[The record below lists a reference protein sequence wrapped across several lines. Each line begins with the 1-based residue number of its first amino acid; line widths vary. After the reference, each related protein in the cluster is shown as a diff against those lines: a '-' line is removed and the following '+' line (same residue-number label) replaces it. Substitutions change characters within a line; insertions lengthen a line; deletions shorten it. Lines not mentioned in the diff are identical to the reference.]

1 MKNFL
6 KTNFAIFFF
15 LLLPAFCFANN
26 PLVTNVRTA
35 DANPFVYNDTFY
47 IVCGQDEVNPNTFD
61 MYAWRLLSST
71 NMRDWTDH
79 GQILRPDQVSWM
91 PDNCAWAAGLAFKNN
106 YFYLYTANDFQVG
119 VMRAT
124 SITGPYQDV
133 LGRALITAS
142 TPGHA
147 ARDIDPM
154 CFIDDDGQAYLFWGG
169 DGNCR
174 YARLNSDMISLATS
188 VMDVPGLTSYLEAPF
203 VIKTNGTYFLMYAD
217 SPWPSEIRYAT
228 ASSVSGPWT
237 YKGIIG
243 APTGSGTNHEGV
255 AYYKGQWWYT
265 YHTEELSNNN
275 PYSRSVCVDKMFI
288 NGNTIQAIVY
298 TDNNGGGVVE
308 ATPAPTAPPQSQ
320 NPIWS
325 GGPYTLN
332 NSYVD
337 LPDGIVNSLYD
348 YSIATWVNLSSV
360 ATWTRIFDIGTD
372 TNANMFLTPM
382 TDSGSIRFGITISGN
397 SGEQRIDGSG
407 AFATGSWQH
416 VAVTRSGSL
425 GILYVNGSE
434 VGRNSSLTLGPADL
448 GNTVNNFI
456 GKSQYSTDPYLT
468 GSVDKFYVYNRA
480 LSNTEVASL
489 ASSLPGTTT
498 APTAVPTAAPTVV
511 PTAAPT
517 ASGILGDVNGSSIV
531 DIVDALLV
539 AQFYVGLS
547 PANFNQALADVNR
560 SGAIDIVD
568 ALLIA
573 QYYVG
578 IIAGF

>member
-1 MKNFL
+1 MKRIFKICITL
-6 KTNFAIFFF
+6 IALTAAAIPVFA
-15 LLLPAFCFANN
+15 AN

-35 DANPFVYNDTFY
+35 DANPLVYNDVFY
-47 IVCGQDEVNPNTFD
+47 IVCGQDEVNTNAFD

-91 PDNCAWAAGLAFKNN
+91 PDNRAWAAGLVFKNN
-106 YFYLYTANDFQVG
+106 YFYLYTANDWQVG

-154 CFIDDDGQAYLFWGG
+154 CFIDEDGQAYLFWGG

-228 ASSVSGPWT
+228 ATNIAGPWT
-237 YKGIIG
+237 YRGIIG
-243 APTGSGTNHEGV
+243 TPTGSGTNHEG
-255 AYYKGQWWYT
+255 AAFYKGQWWYT

-275 PYSRSVCVDKMFI
+275 PYSRSVCVDKMYI
-288 NGNTIQAIVY
+288 NGNTIQPVTY
-298 TDNNGGGVVE
+298 TDNNGGGVIE
-308 ATPAPTAPPQSQ
+308 TTPPPQSQ
-320 NPIWS
+320 NPVWS

-332 NSYVD
+332 ASYVD
-337 LPDGIVNSLYD
+337 LPDGVVNSFTD
-348 YSIATWVNLSSV
+348 FSIATWVNLGSV
-360 ATWTRIFDIGTD
+360 STWTRIFDIGTD
-372 TNANMFLTPM
+372 ANINMFLTPM
-382 TDSGSIRFGITISGN
+382 ADSGSIRFGISVTGN
-397 SGEQRIDGSG
+397 AGEQRIDGSG
-407 AFATGSWQH
+407 TFPTGSWQH
-416 VAVTRSGSL
+416 VAVTRSGNT

-434 VGRNSSLTLGPADL
+434 AGRNTGMTLGPTDL
-448 GNTVNNFI
+448 GNTTNNYI
-456 GKSQYSTDPYLT
+456 GRSQYTADPYLT
-468 GSVDKFYVYNRA
+468 GSVDKFYIYNRA
-480 LSNTEVASL
+480 ITASEVASL
-489 ASSLPGTTT
+489 AASQPGSTAAPTAAPTTP
-498 APTAVPTAAPTVV
+498 PTAVPTAT
-511 PTAAPT
+511 PTAN
-517 ASGILGDVNGSSIV
+517 GLLGDVNGSGTI

-539 AQFYVGLS
+539 AQFYVGLN
-547 PANFNQALADVNR
+547 PANFNQALADVNA
-560 SGAIDIVD
+560 SGTIDIVD
-568 ALLIA
+568 ALRIA

-578 IIAGF
+578 LITGF